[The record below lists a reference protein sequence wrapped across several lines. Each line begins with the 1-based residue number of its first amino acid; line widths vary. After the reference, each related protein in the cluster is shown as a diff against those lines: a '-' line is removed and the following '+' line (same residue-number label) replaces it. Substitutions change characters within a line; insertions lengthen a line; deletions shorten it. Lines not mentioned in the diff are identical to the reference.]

1 VVREEV
7 MDKYPAVATVLNP
20 IAEALTTEKMMELN
34 KRVDIDEE
42 DPEDVACDFLKT
54 EGLVDSCP

>member
-1 VVREEV
+1 
-7 MDKYPAVATVLNP
+7 MDQYPGVATVLNP
-20 IAEALTTEKMMELN
+20 VAQALTTEKMMELN

-42 DPEDVACDFLKT
+42 DPVDVACDFLMS